1 MQSSRGLDQAWP
13 RPGLALPLW
22 LLNSNVSTSTLLIC
36 FSLTHR
42 AVHITAVTKSHL
54 FDDFHCQTADSDEVA
69 QDEVLNGLTTYLI
82 WPEDQEDPER
92 PANRLNIIAEVGNS
106 HVASME
112 LPKNCGARH
121 CNAALPAAVG
131 LGRYFSTWPG
141 KREMV
146 SSFNLTN
153 AQPMAP
159 FLPSAFY

>member
-1 MQSSRGLDQAWP
+1 MHSSRGLDQAWP
-13 RPGLALPLW
+13 RPRPGLTLPLW
-22 LLNSNVSTSTLLIC
+22 LLNSNVSTLTLLIC
-36 FSLTHR
+36 FSLTRR

-54 FDDFHCQTADSDEVA
+54 FDDFHCQTADADEVA

-106 HVASME
+106 HVACVNGIAKE
-112 LPKNCGARH
+112 LWCSAV
-121 CNAALPAAVG
+121 VG
-131 LGRYFSTWPG
+131 LVGRYFSAWPG

-146 SSFNLTN
+146 SFFNLTN

-159 FLPSAFY
+159 FLLSAFY

>member
-1 MQSSRGLDQAWP
+1 MHSSRGLDQAWP
-13 RPGLALPLW
+13 RPRPGLTLPLW
-22 LLNSNVSTSTLLIC
+22 LLNSNVSTLTLLIC
-36 FSLTHR
+36 FSLTRR

-54 FDDFHCQTADSDEVA
+54 FDDFHCQTADADEVA

-112 LPKNCGARH
+112 LPKNWAGARR
-121 CNAALPAAVG
+121 CRPAAVG
-131 LGRYFSTWPG
+131 LDRYFSAWPG

-153 AQPMAP
+153 AQPIAP